1 MIRVAKR
8 QEAPTE
14 LKKKGYCC
22 DEVNKALLDDQSNKC
37 YICERLL
44 DTDYQVEHLKSQKN
58 NEELKNNW
66 NNLFIACGYCNLKK
80 SNNFDKIKS
89 PDSYNVEEEIEQTI
103 DAEKNKAVFVSN
115 NTDEGIQTT
124 IKLLDRVHN
133 GTNNIRKLR
142 EERFFSSLKQNI
154 NNFYD
159 LLLKYRTE
167 KNQESKQA
175 VLDELNISKEY
186 LGFKFWIIKKDPKLY
201 AEFKD
206 TMVWN
211 KKYD

>member
-44 DTDYQVEHLKSQKN
+44 DTDYQVEHLRSQQHN
-58 NEELKNNW
+58 NALINKWE
-66 NNLFIACGYCNLKK
+66 NLFMACGYCNPKK
-80 SNNFDKIKS
+80 SDNFDKIKS

-186 LGFKFWIIKKDPKLY
+186 LGFKFWIIKKDSKLY

-206 TMVWN
+206 AMVWN